1 MQQYMGVLLTSDSSN
16 VKRNRISQIEY
27 EQWKR
32 NLVFDN
38 LKGLRFGQSFCN
50 HFDIEDALL
59 YYSALKPH
67 QVEEYIRKN
76 YL

>member
-1 MQQYMGVLLTSDSSN
+1 
-16 VKRNRISQIEY
+16 
-27 EQWKR
+27 
-32 NLVFDN
+32 VFDN